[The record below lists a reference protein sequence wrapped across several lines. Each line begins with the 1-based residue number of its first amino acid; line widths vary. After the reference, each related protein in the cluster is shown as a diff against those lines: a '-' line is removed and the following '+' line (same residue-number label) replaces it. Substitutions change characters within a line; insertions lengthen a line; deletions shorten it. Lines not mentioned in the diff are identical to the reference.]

1 MSSPVRVGIIGMGGF
16 AEAHHESLLGLEK
29 RGLARLVATCDPR
42 PAAFAAKREQWA
54 LERRG
59 VAVHEDYRAMIAA
72 HRGELDMVV
81 IPTPIP
87 LHAEMHRAAVE
98 AGLGVYL
105 EKPPTLDHLE
115 LERMIEV
122 ERGAR
127 RATLVGFNF
136 IVEPLR
142 QELKRRLLAGE
153 FGRLLEARLLAEWP
167 RPTSY
172 FLRNAWAGRLRDDAG
187 RTILDSCF
195 GNAMAHYVHNIL
207 FWAGERELFSWAELS
222 EARAELYRAHDI
234 ESADTFFVE
243 MRTPSRVALRFAL
256 THACPA
262 AAPTQVETVVCERA
276 TIRYSVHQQ
285 VEIEWRDGRSQTIP
299 QSRFDA
305 VTANHLAYFDHL
317 RGVTERPAT
326 TLADSRPFVWL
337 NNLAYVSSGTIAAF
351 PADAV
356 SVREGEPANGAHLAV
371 AGLAD
376 AMRAF
381 LAHSSWPGETLGW
394 RDAGASWATPWRL
407 PEFHD
412 VVRRLAEEAREA
424 CPRHPGGTRV

>member
-1 MSSPVRVGIIGMGGF
+1 MGGF
-16 AEAHHESLLGLEK
+16 AEAHHECLIGLEE
-29 RGLARLVATCDPR
+29 RGRARLVATCDPH
-42 PAAFAAKREQWA
+42 PEAFAVKRETWGFA
-54 LERRG
+54 RRG
-59 VAVHEDYRAMIAA
+59 VAVHDDYRAMIDA
-72 HRGELDMVV
+72 HRDELDMLV

-98 AGLGVYL
+98 AGLGAYL

-153 FGRLLEARLLAEWP
+153 FGRLREAHLLAEWP

-172 FLRNAWAGRLRDDAG
+172 FLRNAWAGRLRDGAG
-187 RTILDSCF
+187 RIILDSCF

-207 FWAGERELFSWAELS
+207 FWAGERELFTWGDLS
-222 EARAELYRAHDI
+222 SVRAELYRAHDI

-243 MRTPSRVALRFAL
+243 ARTHSRVPLRFAL

-262 AAPTQVETVVCERA
+262 GTPTQVETLVCERA

-285 VEIEWRDGRSQTIP
+285 VEIAWRDGREQLIP
-299 QSRFDA
+299 LSRFDA
-305 VTANHLAYFDHL
+305 VTANHLAYFDYL
-317 RGVTERPAT
+317 EGVASRPAT

-337 NNLAYVSSGTIAAF
+337 NNLAYVSSGVIGSF
-351 PADAV
+351 PEDAV
-356 SVREGEPANGAHLAV
+356 GLHAGGSAAGAHVKV
-371 AGLAD
+371 AGLAE

-381 LAHSSWPGETLGW
+381 LSHGRWPGQSLGW
-394 RDAGASWATPWRL
+394 REQEASWVTSEQLAV
-407 PEFHD
+407 FYD
-412 VVRRLAEEAREA
+412 VVGRLADEAREA
-424 CPRHPGGTRV
+424 CPRARAGQGFSRGR